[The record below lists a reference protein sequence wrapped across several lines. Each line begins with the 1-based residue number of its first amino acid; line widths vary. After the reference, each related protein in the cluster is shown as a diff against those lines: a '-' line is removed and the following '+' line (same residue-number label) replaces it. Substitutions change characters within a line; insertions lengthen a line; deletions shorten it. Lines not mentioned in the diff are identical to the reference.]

1 MFELVNSPDY
11 AKQLHGRLKILIATR
26 RCDFR
31 ALSRIRECS
40 RSDLAIASSTHRDAK
55 SGDRETAGSVRTAR
69 ERRERRSARERERG
83 ARDEDVPLY
92 QCKWDASVFPLI
104 QIAE

>member
-1 MFELVNSPDY
+1 VKPP
-11 AKQLHGRLKILIATR
+11 
-26 RCDFR
+26 
-31 ALSRIRECS
+31 ECGPPE
-40 RSDLAIASSTHRDAK
+40 RDVK
-55 SGDRETAGSVRTAR
+55 GE
-69 ERRERRSARERERG
+69 ARERERE